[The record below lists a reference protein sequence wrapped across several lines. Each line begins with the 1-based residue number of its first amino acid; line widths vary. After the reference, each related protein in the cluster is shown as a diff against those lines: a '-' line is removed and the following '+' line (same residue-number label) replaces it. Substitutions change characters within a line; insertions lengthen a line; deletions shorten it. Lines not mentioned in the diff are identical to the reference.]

1 MAPTQEFRMERGLRQ
16 GDPLSPFL
24 FFIVAEALQ
33 VLTLEACDSERNYR
47 SKSVTK
53 MSEAKMKVPI
63 FDGFYEHWREMMENL
78 LRAKQLWHLVDP
90 GIREPTA
97 DPGIREPTAGI
108 AQSDAHRK
116 RLEELRVLDLQMNES
131 IPEYFGKVLTV
142 ANQMRSNG
150 ESMPDVKIVE
160 KILRTLTEKYMF
172 VVVSIEE
179 SKYIDTMTI
188 KELQSTL
195 LVHEHKFKRP
205 ERDEE
210 HALKVN
216 YDDCGNFQGRGRG
229 RSNSGRRGRGH
240 GRTSFNK
247 DTVECFKCHKL
258 GHFQWECPTRKE
270 ANYAEADGDEEMM
283 LIAQVDED
291 NMFMTRT
298 SEPK

>member
-1 MAPTQEFRMERGLRQ
+1 MKQRFAGNERVKKSMLQKLRR
-16 GDPLSPFL
+16 DF
-24 FFIVAEALQ
+24 E
-33 VLTLEACDSERNYR
+33 VLE
-47 SKSVTK
+47 
-53 MSEAKMKVPI
+53 MK
-63 FDGFYEHWREMMENL
+63 
-78 LRAKQLWHLVDP
+78 
-90 GIREPTA
+90 T
-97 DPGIREPTAGI
+97 
-108 AQSDAHRK
+108 
-116 RLEELRVLDLQMNES
+116 NES

-179 SKYIDTMTI
+179 SKDIDTMTI
-188 KELQSTL
+188 EELQSTL
-195 LVHEHKFKRP
+195 LVHEQKFKRL

-216 YDDCGNFQGRGRG
+216 YDDRGNFQGRGRG
-229 RSNSGRRGRGH
+229 RSNSGGRGRGR

-258 GHFQWECPTRKE
+258 GHFQWECPSGKE

-283 LIAQVDED
+283 LMAQVDED
-291 NMFMTRT
+291 NMFITHTSGPKVNNLWYLDSGCSHHMCGIKEKFMMLDASFNHSVKLGNNTRLL
-298 SEPK
+298 